1 MVAPSVIRAHESS
14 ELHIKLVNPLAAKK
28 RMCHALLFPE
38 IKNLGYVRDYLKEY
52 SMFGSGTSP
61 RKVSLSEPVTAS
73 APCRIDSGG
82 TWDIKA
88 LALPLERIQPVTIN
102 IALTLRTRVFLNPY
116 RPGWI
121 KVSSKG
127 FYRTEEAQKGEAP
140 FDSPF
145 GLFFAALAYFDLGG
159 VHIHIESDFPVKS
172 ALGGSSTALVALLKA
187 ISRLYV
193 RFGERPMTRKH
204 ILYLGYQLEDAVNK
218 GKCGIQD
225 QAAAV
230 YGGVNQWVWKHST
243 PTIPFKRESL
253 LDGHGRRQLS
263 KRILVAYS
271 GIGHNSS
278 RINQRWINEFLS
290 GKTRAGWEKVNT
302 IVQDL
307 GEAIKHKDWR
317 EAARFLREEMALR
330 KKITPDALMPL
341 TEDLILEAEDLGCG
355 ARFAGAGGG
364 GAIWALGEKEN
375 IEKLK
380 ERWMST
386 LEPIKGGKIL
396 DCTIDSRGVK

>member
-1 MVAPSVIRAHESS
+1 
-14 ELHIKLVNPLAAKK
+14 
-28 RMCHALLFPE
+28 
-38 IKNLGYVRDYLKEY
+38 
-52 SMFGSGTSP
+52 MFGSETSY
-61 RKVSLSEPVTAS
+61 RNISFSDTVMAS

-102 IALTLRTRVFLNPY
+102 IALTLRTRVVLNPY

-127 FYRTEEAQKGEAP
+127 FSRTEEAQTGQAP

-172 ALGGSSTALVALLKA
+172 ALGGSSTALIALLKA
-187 ISRLYV
+187 ISQLYV
-193 RFGERPMTRKH
+193 RFGERPLSRKQ

-230 YGGVNQWVWKHST
+230 YGGVNRWVWKHST

-253 LDGHGRRQLS
+253 LDSHGRRQLS
-263 KRILVAYS
+263 DRLLVAYS
-271 GIGHNSS
+271 GIRHNSS
-278 RINQRWINEFLS
+278 RINRQWVNDFLS
-290 GKTRAGWEKVNT
+290 GKTRNGWEKVNA

-307 GEAIKHKDWR
+307 GEAIRHQDWR
-317 EAARFLREEMALR
+317 EAALFLRKEMALR
-330 KKITPDALMPL
+330 KEITPDALMPL
-341 TEDLILEAEDLGCG
+341 TEILINEAEDLGCG

-364 GAIWALGEKEN
+364 GAIWALGEREK
-375 IEKLK
+375 IKKLK
-380 ERWMST
+380 KRWAST
-386 LEPIKGGKIL
+386 LGPIKGGKIL
-396 DCTIDSRGVK
+396 DCTIDSLGVK